1 MHNQKA
7 LKLLTTFLKFSGV
20 YMNIFVGN
28 LSNDVQ
34 EEDLMNLFSEFGQ
47 VKEVK
52 IIRDMFS
59 QQSKGFGF
67 VEMPGL
73 ADAQK
78 AINAL
83 NTKEVK
89 GKKLVVNEARPK
101 TDSRK
106 RFNGGGGGGRSGG
119 GSQSNNRRRY

>member
-1 MHNQKA
+1 
-7 LKLLTTFLKFSGV
+7 
-20 YMNIFVGN
+20 MNIFVGN

-34 EEDLMNLFSEFGQ
+34 EEDLTNLFSEFGQ

-78 AINAL
+78 AINGL

-101 TDSRK
+101 TDSR
-106 RFNGGGGGGRSGG
+106 RRPGGGGSGSGGGGRFNNSN
-119 GSQSNNRRRY
+119 NNRRRY

>member
-1 MHNQKA
+1 
-7 LKLLTTFLKFSGV
+7 
-20 YMNIFVGN
+20 MNIFVGN

-47 VKEVK
+47 VREIK
-52 IIRDMFS
+52 IIRDMFT

-78 AINAL
+78 AIDGL

-106 RFNGGGGGGRSGG
+106 RFNGGNRGGGRSGG
-119 GSQSNNRRRY
+119 NQGNRRRY

>member
-1 MHNQKA
+1 
-7 LKLLTTFLKFSGV
+7 
-20 YMNIFVGN
+20 MNIFVGN

-47 VKEVK
+47 VREIK
-52 IIRDMFS
+52 IIRDMFT

-73 ADAQK
+73 SDAQK
-78 AINAL
+78 AIDGL
-83 NTKEVK
+83 NTRDVK

-106 RFNGGGGGGRSGG
+106 RFTGGNRGCGRSGG
-119 GSQSNNRRRY
+119 NQGNRRRY

>member
-1 MHNQKA
+1 
-7 LKLLTTFLKFSGV
+7 
-20 YMNIFVGN
+20 MNIFVGN
-28 LSNDVQ
+28 LSSDVQ
-34 EEDLMNLFSEFGQ
+34 EEDLTNLFSEFGQ

-78 AINAL
+78 AINGL
-83 NTKEVK
+83 NTKELK

-101 TDSRK
+101 TDSR
-106 RFNGGGGGGRSGG
+106 RRPGGGGSSSGGGGRFNNSNN
-119 GSQSNNRRRY
+119 NNRRRY

>member
-1 MHNQKA
+1 
-7 LKLLTTFLKFSGV
+7 
-20 YMNIFVGN
+20 MNIFVGN

-59 QQSKGFGF
+59 QQTKGFGF

-73 ADAQK
+73 SEAQK
-78 AINAL
+78 AIDGL

-89 GKKLVVNEARPK
+89 GKKIVVNEARPK
-101 TDSRK
+101 SDSRK
-106 RFNGGGGGGRSGG
+106 RFNGGRGGSGGGRSGG
-119 GSQSNNRRRY
+119 GQSNNRRRY

>member
-1 MHNQKA
+1 
-7 LKLLTTFLKFSGV
+7 
-20 YMNIFVGN
+20 MNIFVGN
-28 LSNDVQ
+28 LSNNVQ

-47 VKEVK
+47 VREIK

-106 RFNGGGGGGRSGG
+106 RFNSSNRGGRSGG
-119 GSQSNNRRRY
+119 SQNNRRRY

>member
-1 MHNQKA
+1 
-7 LKLLTTFLKFSGV
+7 
-20 YMNIFVGN
+20 MNIFVGN

-52 IIRDMFS
+52 IIRDMFT
-59 QQSKGFGF
+59 QQTKGFGF

-78 AINAL
+78 AINGL

-89 GKKLVVNEARPK
+89 GKKLVVNEDRPK

-106 RFNGGGGGGRSGG
+106 RFNGGHSGGGGGRSSGG
-119 GSQSNNRRRY
+119 GGGQNNRRRY

>member
-1 MHNQKA
+1 
-7 LKLLTTFLKFSGV
+7 
-20 YMNIFVGN
+20 MNIFVGN
-28 LSNDVQ
+28 LSNDVT
-34 EEDLMNLFSEFGQ
+34 EEDLNNLFSEFGQ

-59 QQSKGFGF
+59 QQTKGFGF

-78 AINAL
+78 AINGL

-106 RFNGGGGGGRSGG
+106 RFNGGGGGRSSGGSSGG
-119 GSQSNNRRRY
+119 GQNNRRRY